1 MVKIR
6 SKKYKLESQPKKD
19 IIVEIGDL
27 ELYFQNA
34 YSIVSLINDMLIGVL
49 YLGGSL
55 SNLLNGP
62 ELLGKV
68 LYLLG
73 SISLILRPLIQL
85 VQNVYVYREKKR
97 PVKYKMNKKPSEN
110 EASKSEE

>member
-1 MVKIR
+1 MVKIS

-19 IIVEIGDL
+19 VIMEIGDF

-34 YSIVSLINDMLIGVL
+34 YSVVSLINDILIGIL

-55 SNLLNGP
+55 TNLFNGP
-62 ELLGKV
+62 QMLGKI

-85 VQNVYVYREKKR
+85 VRNVYIYKEKKR
-97 PVKYKMNKKPSEN
+97 PVKYKMNKKPSKKE
-110 EASKSEE
+110 SEK